1 MNDILEILDET
12 PPTWD
17 GPHVG
22 RRLMEAMR
30 TLRLLPMPGVT
41 GYRPAWPAYT
51 YEFDDLVAQEKQ
63 GELERTQQQQNRTR
77 LLPGLRDITAM
88 ERAIVWPVCYLQG
101 RLEIASA
108 VNFVALAHA
117 LDRDAGWVAAKRGGY
132 ADTWRQ
138 RHDRGCDIIAGHLRE
153 ERVPIF

>member
-41 GYRPAWPAYT
+41 GYRPAWPPYL

-63 GELERTQQQQNRTR
+63 GRTGADQATAEPDPTPARASRNKPHGARDLLAGALPAGTPRNRISDELCGSGPRSGSRCRVGGGEARRVCRHMATATR
-77 LLPGLRDITAM
+77 SRLRHH
-88 ERAIVWPVCYLQG
+88 RGP
-101 RLEIASA
+101 
-108 VNFVALAHA
+108 LA
-117 LDRDAGWVAAKRGGY
+117 G
-132 ADTWRQ
+132 
-138 RHDRGCDIIAGHLRE
+138 
-153 ERVPIF
+153 